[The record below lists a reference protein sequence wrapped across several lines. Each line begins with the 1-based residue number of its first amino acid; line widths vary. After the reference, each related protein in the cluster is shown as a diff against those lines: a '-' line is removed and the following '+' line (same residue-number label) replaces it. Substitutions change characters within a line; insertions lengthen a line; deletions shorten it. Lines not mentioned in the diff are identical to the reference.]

1 MIPPEPLPSRR
12 ALRAERERADA
23 DAAATPGAEPSAR
36 TAAQAVSAGA
46 AAGALADGTR
56 RARVARPRTR
66 LLVIAA
72 AAILLIAAVAAAV
85 ALGGRGGSTTADAT
99 QQTRVDPVPAVT
111 SLPVPAQSAATV
123 VAAGCDDP
131 AVSTALAQGSDA
143 DVIAALGGATAF
155 RDLVATGSAPCV
167 NLADPVREWVVV
179 NKQRPLSPLEWEPDT
194 VVAPADMQRTVDGRL
209 RPAAAD
215 ALTALVAAAQAEGVG
230 AIGLNSAFRS
240 FDSQTRTYNGYV
252 NSLGRESADLQSA
265 RPGFSEHQ
273 TGLAT
278 DVAACDGGCG
288 AIESFGGTAQ
298 GAWVA
303 ANAWRFGFIVRYE
316 DGYTAI
322 TGYQAEPWHLRYIGP
337 ELAQVYHD
345 GGFHTLEDFFG
356 LPPAPDYV
364 D

>member
-1 MIPPEPLPSRR
+1 MSP
-12 ALRAERERADA
+12 
-23 DAAATPGAEPSAR
+23 
-36 TAAQAVSAGA
+36 
-46 AAGALADGTR
+46 TR
-56 RARVARPRTR
+56 RTLIVA
-66 LLVIAA
+66 VAA
-72 AAILLIAAVAAAV
+72 VLLISAIAAAV
-85 ALGGRGGSTTADAT
+85 ALGGRGGTSTADAT
-99 QQTRVDPVPAVT
+99 QQTRVEPVPAAT
-111 SLPVPAQSAATV
+111 SLPVPAQSAAAV

-131 AVSTALAQGSDA
+131 AVTTALTQGSDA
-143 DVIAALGGATAF
+143 DVIAAFGGATAF
-155 RDLVATGSAPCV
+155 RDLVASGAAPCV
-167 NLADPVREWVVV
+167 NLADPVREWLVV
-179 NKQRPLSPLEWEPDT
+179 NKQRPLNPIEWEPDT

-215 ALTALVAAAQAEGVG
+215 ALTALVAAAQNEGVG

-252 NSLGRESADLQSA
+252 NSLGREAADLQSA

-303 ANAWRFGFIVRYE
+303 ANAWRFGFVVRYE
-316 DGYTAI
+316 EGQTAI
-322 TGYQAEPWHLRYIGP
+322 TGYQAEPWHLRYIGL

-345 GGFHTLEDFFG
+345 GGFHTLEGFFG